1 MSRVSTPPAAAG
13 PARVS
18 RRQILVS
25 GALAAAP
32 LLAGAD
38 TPWPGSPI
46 PWRRGLRL
54 TTTSD
59 LKTVLARSLLPARR
73 APVPLAVLWPRL
85 RCLQDLPV

>member
-1 MSRVSTPPAAAG
+1 MSRASTPPAATG
-13 PARVS
+13 PAGVS

-25 GALAAAP
+25 GTLAAAP

-38 TPWPGSPI
+38 TPWAAVPVP
-46 PWRRGLRL
+46 PRGLRL